1 MSKSIVEYVGGL
13 EASIKALE
21 VLRQHKNCCDFWDMF
36 NIYGK
41 GRASRT
47 VKGRELAVVNNP
59 RPNMFNLESLERA
72 VELELNKHL
81 TTIGDRHKVV
91 YNEPTV
97 PPKVQFNKSKSNFWE
112 ESPQLIIRYK
122 DKSTLETEYVL
133 GCVHFNNTWLDNED
147 SWEFRLQGF
156 NGDGWHDQV
165 TGWAYV

>member
-1 MSKSIVEYVGGL
+1 MDRNLVEYVGGL

-47 VKGRELAVVNNP
+47 VKDRELAVANNL
-59 RPNMFNLESLERA
+59 RLNMFNLEALERA

-81 TTIGDRHKVV
+81 TTIGGHNKVV
-91 YNEPTV
+91 YNEPIV
-97 PPKVQFNKSKSNFWE
+97 LPRRLFGAGCSGYWEASPKLLLKYEKGG
-112 ESPQLIIRYK
+112 
-122 DKSTLETEYVL
+122 ETYYVTGEY
-133 GCVHFNNTWLDNED
+133 HFKTYEGGID
-147 SWEFRLQGF
+147 EFRLDGH
-156 NGDGWHDQV
+156 NGNWSQFV